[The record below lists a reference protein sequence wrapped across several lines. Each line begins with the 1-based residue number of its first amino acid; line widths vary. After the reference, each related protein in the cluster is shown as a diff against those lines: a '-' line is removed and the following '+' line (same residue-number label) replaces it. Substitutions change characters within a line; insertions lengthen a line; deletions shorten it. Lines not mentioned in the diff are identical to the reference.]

1 MKKSLL
7 TLITLALVLVNLV
20 LTAVLAI
27 SILPEV
33 KQANG
38 LIAKVSEAI
47 DLDAQSAS
55 NGGTNVSLEDLDAMD
70 FPDPLTINLK
80 PSGDGKEHYANIKL
94 SLSLNKKSDNY
105 KEYKEKLDGGSI
117 TSLVTGA
124 VTKVVSQYT
133 IDQLRDGQSEI
144 QDACTE
150 SLKSIFGEGFVVGVV
165 FASIQYQ

>member
-20 LTAVLAI
+20 LTAILAI

-33 KQANG
+33 KQANN
-38 LIAKVSEAI
+38 LVSKVAEAI

-55 NGGTNVSLEDLDAMD
+55 KGGANISIEDLETQSIT
-70 FPDPLTINLK
+70 DPLTINLK
-80 PSGDGKEHYANIKL
+80 PSGDGKEHYANIKI
-94 SLSLNKKSDNY
+94 SLSLNKKSENY
-105 KEYKEKLDGGSI
+105 TSYKAKLEDGSI
-117 TSLVTGA
+117 TPLVTGA
-124 VTKVVSQYT
+124 ITKVVSQYT
-133 IDQLRDGQSEI
+133 IDQLRSGQNEI

>member
-1 MKKSLL
+1 
-7 TLITLALVLVNLV
+7 
-20 LTAVLAI
+20 
-27 SILPEV
+27 
-33 KQANG
+33 
-38 LIAKVSEAI
+38 
-47 DLDAQSAS
+47 
-55 NGGTNVSLEDLDAMD
+55 
-70 FPDPLTINLK
+70 
-80 PSGDGKEHYANIKL
+80 
-94 SLSLNKKSDNY
+94 LNKKSDNY
-105 KEYKEKLDGGSI
+105 KEYKEKLEGGAI

>member
-1 MKKSLL
+1 MKRSLL

-20 LTAVLAI
+20 LTAILAI

-33 KQANG
+33 KQANN
-38 LIAKVSEAI
+38 LISKVSEAI

-55 NGGTNVSLEDLDAMD
+55 SGGTNISLEDLETQN
-70 FPDPLTINLK
+70 FTDPLTINLK
-80 PSGDGKEHYANIKL
+80 PSDDGKEHYANIKI
-94 SLSLNKKSDNY
+94 SLSLNKKSENY
-105 KEYKEKLDGGSI
+105 SSYKSKLEEGNI
-117 TSLVTGA
+117 NSLVTGA

-133 IDQLRDGQSEI
+133 IDQLRNGQNAI

-150 SLKSIFGEGFVVGVV
+150 AMKSIFGEGFVVGVV